1 MFSHFFINRPRFA
14 FVISIV
20 IVLAGLISIQALPV
34 ANYPEITPPQVQV
47 QASYPGASAEVVEST
62 VATLIEAQVNG
73 VEDMLYMSS
82 SSANDGSYTL
92 TVTFVVGTDTDIAAV
107 NVQNRVALATP
118 QLPEEVTR
126 QGVSVKKQST
136 NMLLVISL
144 SSPNGSY
151 DEIFL
156 SNYTSINVLDV
167 LSRVPGVGDAS
178 IFGAK
183 DYGMRIWLNP
193 DRMTGLGIT
202 TSDVSNAIRDQNI
215 QAAAGQVGQ
224 APSGPQQQFQ
234 YTIKTKGRLVETSE
248 FEDIIIRAN
257 PDGSVVRI
265 SDVAR
270 VELGSQSYAA
280 FGRLNGAP
288 TINLAIYQLPEAN
301 ALDVA
306 EEVKIAMAR
315 LAQRFPD
322 DMQYQIVYD
331 TTRFISASLEELV
344 ETLFIALVL
353 VIFVVYVFLQDWR
366 STLIPALA
374 IPVSL
379 IGTFIFLNAFGFS
392 INTVTLFGL
401 VLAIGIVVDDAIVVI
416 ENVQRH
422 MAQGLTPKEATRIA
436 MGEVTSAII
445 ATTLVLLAVFVPV
458 AFMPG
463 ITGQLYQQFAITIA
477 VAVSISSLNAL
488 TLSPALCAT
497 VLRPKVTR
505 PWFAL
510 RGFNWVF
517 ERITD
522 GYHHWVRLLVRRI
535 FLISAVFI
543 LMLAGV
549 YGLFQSLP
557 TGFLPQEDQGFIFVD
572 VQLPVGASLARTEA
586 VVDQVE
592 QLLGNSAGVSDVI
605 SIGGFSLLSGA
616 VSNVAIAFAILE
628 PWGERTTPALSSDAI
643 LGRIWGQLRS
653 LPGATAIAFV
663 PPAIPGLGH
672 TGGFE
677 FQLQALGS
685 GTPQSLAA
693 AMRAVVYEA
702 NQDPQLKN
710 VFSTFKADVPQ
721 VKLEVDRLQAKAL
734 GVSLSEIFT
743 TLQTQLGSLYINDFN
758 KFGRVYRVL
767 LQAENSYRNEPTDIE
782 RLYVRGADGIMV
794 PLRTLTQTSS
804 TLGPE
809 VLTRYNLFRGTQIN
823 GSAAPGLSS
832 GEAIEA
838 MARIADRVLP
848 EGMGYE
854 WSGISLQE
862 IEAGA
867 QGPILFALG
876 LVFVYFFLVAQYESW
891 SIPVAVILAVPLAL
905 LGGVAALML
914 AGLENDLYAQIGLV
928 MLIGL
933 STKNA
938 ILIVEFAKV
947 KREQQGLSI
956 DDAAVSAARLRFR
969 AVLMTAFS
977 FILGVLPLV
986 LAAGAG
992 AGARRSLGTA
1002 VFGGMI
1008 AAAVLGTLLVPVFYV
1023 IIQKLR
1029 ERAKPLTTQLDAAA
1043 QPTEAGKS

>member
-1 MFSHFFINRPRFA
+1 MFSNFFIHRPRFA

-20 IVLAGLISIQALPV
+20 IVLAGLISIQALPI
-34 ANYPEITPPQVQV
+34 AQYPEITPPQVQV
-47 QASYPGASAEVVEST
+47 EASYPGASAEVVETT
-62 VATLIEAQVNG
+62 VAAPIEARVNG

-92 TVTFVVGTDTDIAAV
+92 ILTFAVGTDADIAAV
-107 NVQNRVALATP
+107 NVQNRVALAAA

-136 NMLLVISL
+136 NILMFISL
-144 SSPNGSY
+144 SSPKGSY

-167 LSRVPGVGDAS
+167 LARVPGVGDAG

-193 DRMTGLGIT
+193 DRMASLGIT
-202 TSDVSNAIRDQNI
+202 TNDVVDAIGDQNI

-234 YTIKTKGRLVETSE
+234 YTIRTKGRLAEVDE
-248 FEDIIIRAN
+248 FEDIIILAN
-257 PDGSVVRI
+257 PDGSLVRI
-265 SDVAR
+265 RDVAR

-306 EEVKIAMAR
+306 DGVKAEMAR
-315 LAQRFPD
+315 LAQRFPH

-344 ETLFIALVL
+344 ETLFIALGL
-353 VIFVVYVFLQDWR
+353 VILVVYVFLQDWR
-366 STLIPALA
+366 ATLIPALA

-379 IGTFIFLNAFGFS
+379 IGTFIFLNALGFS

-401 VLAIGIVVDDAIVVI
+401 VLTIGIVVDDAIVVI

-422 MAQGLTPKEATRIA
+422 MAEGLVPKEATRIA
-436 MGEVTSAII
+436 MAEVTSPII

-463 ITGQLYQQFAITIA
+463 ITGQLYQQFAITI
-477 VAVSISSLNAL
+477 VFSVSISSLNAL

-497 VLRPKVTR
+497 VLRPKVAK
-505 PWFAL
+505 PWYVL
-510 RGFNWVF
+510 RGFNWAF
-517 ERITD
+517 ERITS
-522 GYHHWVRLLVRRI
+522 GYRRWVRLLVRRL
-535 FLISAVFI
+535 FLMSI
-543 LMLAGV
+543 LFGVLLAGI
-549 YGLFQSLP
+549 YGLFRTLP
-557 TGFLPQEDQGFIFVD
+557 TGFIPQEDQGFIFVD
-572 VQLPVGASLARTEA
+572 VQLPVGASLARTSA

-592 QLLGNSAGVSDVI
+592 HILGDIPGVSDVI
-605 SIGGFSLLSGA
+605 SVGGFSLLSGGA
-616 VSNVAIAFAILE
+616 SNVALAVAILE
-628 PWGERTTPALSSDAI
+628 PWKARTAPELSSEAI
-643 LGRIWGQLRS
+643 LGQIWGQLGA
-653 LPGATAIAFV
+653 LPGATAIAFI
-663 PPAIPGLGH
+663 PPAIPGLGE

-677 FQLQALGS
+677 FQLQALGGS
-685 GTPQSLAA
+685 TPQSLAA
-693 AMRAVVYEA
+693 GMRALVYEA
-702 NQDPQLKN
+702 NQNPQLQN
-710 VFSTFKADVPQ
+710 VFSTFRADVPQ
-721 VKLEVDRLQAKAL
+721 VRLEVDRLQAKAL
-734 GVSLSEIFT
+734 GVSLNDIFT
-743 TLQTQLGSLYINDFN
+743 TLQTQLGSLYVNDFN
-758 KFGRVYRVL
+758 KYGRVYRVI
-767 LQAENSYRNEPTDIE
+767 LQAEISYRNEPTDID
-782 RLYVRGADGIMV
+782 RFYVRSTDGAMV
-794 PLRTLTQTSS
+794 PLRTLTQTAS

-809 VLTRYNLFRGTQIN
+809 VLTRYNLFQSARVN
-823 GSAAPGLSS
+823 GSAAPGFSS
-832 GEAIEA
+832 GEAIET

-848 EGMGYE
+848 EGLGYD

-862 IEAGA
+862 IQAGS

-876 LVFVYFFLVAQYESW
+876 LIFVYLFLVAQYESW
-891 SIPVAVILAVPLAL
+891 SIPIAVILGVPVAL
-905 LGGVAALML
+905 LGALAAQLL

-947 KREQQGLSI
+947 KREREGLSVS
-956 DDAAVSAARLRFR
+956 DAAVTAARLRFR
-969 AVLMTAFS
+969 AVMMTAFS

-986 LAAGAG
+986 LATGAG
-992 AGARRSLGTA
+992 ASARRSLGTA

-1008 AAAVLGTLLVPVFYV
+1008 VAAVLGTLLIPAFYV
-1023 IIQKLR
+1023 MVQYFR
-1029 ERAKPLTTQLDAAA
+1029 ERMKGPVIQSNT
-1043 QPTEAGKS
+1043 